1 MFIAKP
7 MGVVQ
12 SMGQKLYTQPFCNG
26 DIVLMLICCVVLS
39 PNPSSSSLPSS
50 FFLLLPSPCSSL
62 LKGLLQTAQS
72 SQNSRGKLLRR
83 HCSPEKRERGRG
95 VGEREGGRE
104 RKRERK
110 RQHMDED
117 RKERDLLWKGLRA
130 ELEECGGIC
139 SSSLS
144 SLSRLVFD

>member
-12 SMGQKLYTQPFCNG
+12 SMGQKLYTQPFFNG

-95 VGEREGGRE
+95 VGEREGGSEKGKGKDNTWMRTE
-104 RKRERK
+104 KR
-110 RQHMDED
+110 
-117 RKERDLLWKGLRA
+117 
-130 ELEECGGIC
+130 GIYFGRG
-139 SSSLS
+139 SEQSWRSVV
-144 SLSRLVFD
+144 VFAAAVYLHSHV